1 VRFGVFQRPGKLT
14 AAFWDAAADV
24 LLRTPRSRVL
34 VHYLS
39 ADLHDRCSRS
49 SRNVLAQLA
58 RRGVAGE
65 RIDLCGALPM
75 KERLELLSQVDIALD
90 TFPYNGQTTT
100 CECLW
105 MGVPVITLYGH
116 SHVGRVGGG
125 LLRRIGLGS
134 FVAESPRDYV
144 DIAAGLAQDRI
155 RRDELRSSLRAHLL
169 SSTLMKPGV
178 VTADAEAAYRA
189 LWHRWC
195 SSNKGNRRLV
205 KS

>member
-1 VRFGVFQRPGKLT
+1 M
-14 AAFWDAAADV
+14 
-24 LLRTPRSRVL
+24 
-34 VHYLS
+34 
-39 ADLHDRCSRS
+39 
-49 SRNVLAQLA
+49 QLA

-65 RIDLCGALPM
+65 RVDLCGALPM

-105 MGVPVITLYGH
+105 MGVPVITMYGN

-125 LLRRIGLGS
+125 LLRRIRLAA
-134 FVAESPRDYV
+134 FVAESGCDYV
-144 DIAAGLAQDRI
+144 DIAARLAQDRI

-178 VTADAEAAYRA
+178 VTADVEAAYRA

-195 SSNKGNRRLV
+195 WKQQAQSKTRQVFTGA
-205 KS
+205 